1 MPLTD
6 PRRAAETTSG
16 ARQSSLRASNLSLVA
31 RTVCASAEPI
41 SRAAVAKRT
50 SMTRSTASRLAD
62 DLVAAG
68 LLDELERAG
77 ATGPG
82 RPATPLVAGSGVA
95 ALGLQVNAG
104 FLAARVVN
112 LRGDV
117 IGEHIE
123 VDDLVGSPPVPTL
136 ERLAAIARDVLNAM
150 PSGVRLVGGGLALPG
165 VVSADTGT
173 LLLAPNLGWADLRP
187 VEHLPV
193 DLLPAGAGM
202 LRVGNEA
209 DLAARTVAE
218 EAPGRPGPVRDVV
231 YLSGEIG
238 VGGAVVLGG
247 RVMTG
252 QHGWAGEI
260 GHVTVDPDG
269 PACPCGSTGCLERYA
284 GRHAILDA
292 AGMDRDST
300 AADLVSAVA
309 SGDAGAA
316 KALDR
321 AARALGIAVA
331 GVLNVLDIPA
341 VVLGGHLG
349 QIADL
354 LHPELD
360 RQLRARVMSARWA
373 APTIVP
379 APVDPAPGATGAAML
394 ELSLVLD
401 QPGLWADHRT
411 SQGASTLR

>member
-1 MPLTD
+1 
-6 PRRAAETTSG
+6 
-16 ARQSSLRASNLSLVA
+16 
-31 RTVCASAEPI
+31 
-41 SRAAVAKRT
+41 
-50 SMTRSTASRLAD
+50 
-62 DLVAAG
+62 
-68 LLDELERAG
+68 
-77 ATGPG
+77 
-82 RPATPLVAGSGVA
+82 
-95 ALGLQVNAG
+95 
-104 FLAARVVN
+104 
-112 LRGDV
+112 
-117 IGEHIE
+117 
-123 VDDLVGSPPVPTL
+123 
-136 ERLAAIARDVLNAM
+136 M

-193 DLLPAGAGM
+193 DLLPEGAGM

-218 EAPGRPGPVRDVV
+218 QAPGRPGPVRDVV

-238 VGGAVVLGG
+238 IGGAVVLDG

-269 PACPCGSTGCLERYA
+269 PCVPVRLDRLPRAVRRQARDPRCRRDGPRQHRRRPRQRRGVGGCS
-284 GRHAILDA
+284 GRP
-292 AGMDRDST
+292 
-300 AADLVSAVA
+300 
-309 SGDAGAA
+309 

-354 LHPELD
+354 LHPGLD
-360 RQLRARVMSARWA
+360 LQLRARVMSARWA